1 MKSIRVCIEKNESD
15 LSLNNKKSEAEQPIS
30 FPGTGSCGPDSVVYL
45 KENEKSD
52 ELDLDRREGEES
64 DSEDEAPA
72 SESFSS
78 ERLDELLWDIISS
91 GDSEFVIV

>member
-1 MKSIRVCIEKNESD
+1 MYV
-15 LSLNNKKSEAEQPIS
+15 
-30 FPGTGSCGPDSVVYL
+30 

-52 ELDLDRREGEES
+52 ELDLDRREVEES

-72 SESFSS
+72 AESFSS